1 MPKII
6 VSSALTFLDTTDHNQ
21 LSAYLTSNFATVQT
35 CTSDREVY
43 SPSWA
48 DTPLEI
54 QLHAFYDGVEMAEE
68 KLIGKVTW
76 YYKDGNQDQVKIENN
91 NTAYSTSVAK
101 LTVKENVLKTCESD
115 TITFLCEVKL
125 NDVDVMT
132 VQMTY
137 TLISDTKSVSFY
149 LGMPDGDTFT
159 NQEGTRAIIAYAY
172 HGVEE
177 IKASTAEEIEA
188 ETGGT
193 IDSDTATFTWYQYD
207 TNGNWIPDEDD
218 VTNDNPKE
226 LIVQGRT
233 VINVASFKCVMKYKG
248 VEYIGVATVRDIS
261 DTYISEIFTIGGDVF
276 KNGIGGSAAYV
287 IVRKNG
293 QAVDPSG
300 SSEAQVANEV
310 DPLKGPISSINAKPA
325 YKEGGF
331 WYGIDDDNDRIIHYC
346 CRSNS
351 GPWEPMPSGET
362 IEQDLVYE
370 WTLMDK
376 YGNPKNFYN
385 RERTKT
391 GKVIYVSCNDIEDT
405 GTVQCAVSQKQI
417 KE

>member
-1 MPKII
+1 MSKLI

-137 TLISDTKSVSFY
+137 TLISDTKAVSFY
-149 LGMPDGDTFT
+149 LGVPDGDTFT
-159 NQEGTRAIIAYAY
+159 NQTGIRQIIAYA
-172 HGVEE
+172 HRGVDE
-177 IKASTAEEIEA
+177 IKAGSS
-188 ETGGT
+188 GT
-193 IDSDTATFTWYQYD
+193 IDSDTATFVWYKYNERGEWEPD
-207 TNGNWIPDEDD
+207 TDD
-218 VTNDNPKE
+218 VDDNDPKK
-226 LIVQGRT
+226 LTIQGT
-233 VINVASFKCVMKYKG
+233 SVINVASFKCIMTYKG
-248 VEYIGVATVRDIS
+248 VEYIGVATVRDIT

-276 KNGIGGSAAYV
+276 KNGIGGSAAYIV
-287 IVRKNG
+287 VRKNG
-293 QAVDPSG
+293 QAD
-300 SSEAQVANEV
+300 EEV
-310 DPLKGPISSINAKPA
+310 DPLAGEISTTAGAAKNDD
-325 YKEGGF
+325 Y
-331 WYGIDDDNDRIIHYC
+331 WYQIDHDNDQIICKQYK
-346 CRSNS
+346 S
-351 GPWEPMPSGET
+351 GNWKTVTEIP
-362 IEQDLVYE
+362 QDLVYT

-376 YGNPKNFYN
+376 NGDAKNFSN
-385 RERTKT
+385 GSSIKT
-391 GKVIYVSCNDIEDT
+391 GKVIYVSCNDIDDT
-405 GTVQCAVSQKQI
+405 GTVQCAVSMKD
-417 KE
+417 

>member
-1 MPKII
+1 MSKLV

-48 DTPLEI
+48 DTHLEI
-54 QLHAFYDGVEMAEE
+54 QLHALYDGVEMAEE
-68 KLIGKVTW
+68 KLIGKVAW
-76 YYKDGNQDQVKIENN
+76 YYKDGNADQVKIENN
-91 NTAYSTSVAK
+91 NTDYSASITK
-101 LTVKENVLKTCESD
+101 LTVKENVLKNCESD

-137 TLISDTKSVSFY
+137 TLISDTKAVSFY

-159 NQEGTRAIIAYAY
+159 NQTGKRKIIAYAH

-177 IKASTAEEIEA
+177 IQAGDS
-188 ETGGT
+188 GD
-193 IDSDTATFTWYQYD
+193 IDSDTATFVWYKYD
-207 TNGNWIPDEDD
+207 ENGEWVEDIDD
-218 VTNDNPKE
+218 VADNDPKTLTILGE
-226 LIVQGRT
+226 S
-233 VINVASFKCVMKYKG
+233 VINIASFKCIMTYKG
-248 VEYIGVATVRDIS
+248 VEYIGVATVRDIT

-293 QAVDPSG
+293 QAD
-300 SSEAQVANEV
+300 EEV
-310 DPLKGPISSINAKPA
+310 DPLVGEISTTAGAAQNDD
-325 YKEGGF
+325 F
-331 WYGIDDDNDRIIHYC
+331 WYHIDHDNDQIIYKQYK
-346 CRSNS
+346 
-351 GPWEPMPSGET
+351 SGEWQT
-362 IEQDLVYE
+362 VTEIPQELVYE

-376 YGNPKNFYN
+376 NGNKKQFVSNTNTDDKY
-385 RERTKT
+385 TKT
-391 GKVIYVSCNDIEDT
+391 GKVIYVSCHDIDDT
-405 GTVQCAVSQKQI
+405 GTVQCVVSSKD
-417 KE
+417 